1 MRRKHN
7 FLAVILVL
15 SILLAEW
22 TVPVTAH
29 GAGKTVADRGETA
42 VAEAATGSAVTP
54 AVTGSAVTPAATGS
68 AVSSGP
74 ATEQTSDPAET
85 SAPSGTS
92 GPEETLAPGQTLS
105 PALTPTPTA
114 VSSLIPA
121 QTSSPVMTPTMA
133 PTSTPVPTTL
143 PSIRFISRIEVTE
156 TMMEVPYSS
165 SFGKDQVTINV
176 YYSDGTVEKT
186 RPDSV
191 TGVDTSRLGPQTLTV
206 TYQGVTAVYDI
217 TVVPR
222 QVTGVKMKSGT
233 STTMTVVWQSLPE
246 AEHYDIYTS
255 KIENGSYVKLDST
268 KNTEYTFKNLQ
279 PGQIIYIKIQ
289 AVSGDAVGEFS
300 AATPIAPRPGKV
312 TGLKATYIVR
322 KKVTLTWN
330 PSSGATGYAIYYRL
344 TTDKEYTYA
353 GKVEVDASADT
364 QELTYT
370 VTGLTAGKD
379 YYFVVYAYAVDLS
392 NLGDASE
399 AVLYGTA
406 PKLPEI
412 TLIKGGDKR
421 VKLYWSKS
429 RGAQYYQIYVS
440 TKKNSGYSLSATAQ
454 IDEYRVR
461 GIDGLKQK
469 KTYYVKVTAVRK
481 MSGFVLST
489 DSEAKST
496 TTKKAKA
503 TSTKPKLYKTKKK
516 FKKSAACKKYKAF
529 RKKVTYNKSFV
540 CPGLKNTNV
549 AGFGCTSMVPQGVA
563 FAKKYMLITAFDYQK
578 EQESVMYVMDKN
590 TKKYVTTLVMPHMGH
605 LGGIAFDGTN
615 LWIAYGKNLQC
626 LKYSEIKKAAASGKA
641 FWEIT
646 KFTTQCAIPETASY
660 VGFYKNRVWVGSY
673 NEYSKKYMYGFK
685 ISNKNGT
692 PTLKKT
698 NQVLMPNRTQGVA
711 FTSGGKLIIS
721 RSCQTRKELLGFMSQ
736 LETYKP
742 TWNLNKST
750 IKLKKCRKV
759 TKLPPMNEGI
769 AINGSYTYVL
779 YESSYFWDCKYKMDR
794 VTAFRTGKVS

>member
-1 MRRKHN
+1 MRKKHD
-7 FLAVILVL
+7 FLVVILIL
-15 SILLAEW
+15 SILLAEGA
-22 TVPVTAH
+22 VPVTAR
-29 GAGKTVADRGETA
+29 AAVETA
-42 VAEAATGSAVTP
+42 VGSEKTMAAAAATGGSVTP
-54 AVTGSAVTPAATGS
+54 AVTGSAATPAVTGS
-68 AVSSGP
+68 AVSS
-74 ATEQTSDPAET
+74 
-85 SAPSGTS
+85 
-92 GPEETLAPGQTLS
+92 
-105 PALTPTPTA
+105 
-114 VSSLIPA
+114 
-121 QTSSPVMTPTMA
+121 SPVVQ
-133 PTSTPVPTTL
+133 TSTPVPTTL
-143 PSIRFISRIEVTE
+143 PSIRFITRIEVTD
-156 TMMEVPYSS
+156 TPMEVPYSS
-165 SFGKDQVTINV
+165 TFGKDQITVNV

-206 TYQGVTAVYDI
+206 TYQGFMASYDI

-222 QVTGVKMKSGT
+222 QVTGVRMKSGT
-233 STTMTVVWQSLPE
+233 STTMTVVWQPLPE
-246 AEHYDIYTS
+246 AERYDIYTS

-268 KNTEYTFKNLQ
+268 KKTEYTFRDLL

-312 TGLKATYIVR
+312 TGLKATYIAR
-322 KKVTLTWN
+322 KKVTLTWK
-330 PSSGATGYAIYYRL
+330 PASGATGYAVYYRL
-344 TTDKEYTYA
+344 TTDKEYTHA
-353 GKVEVDASADT
+353 GNVEADEIKDME
-364 QELTYT
+364 ELTYT

-379 YYFVVYAYAVDLS
+379 YYFVVYAFAVDIS
-392 NLGDASE
+392 NQGDASA

-412 TLIKGGDKR
+412 TLIKGGHKR

-429 RGAQYYQIYVS
+429 RGAQYYQLYVS
-440 TKKNSGYSLSATAQ
+440 TKKNSGYKLSATVQ
-454 IDEYRVR
+454 PDEYRVR
-461 GIDGLKQK
+461 GMDGLKQK
-469 KTYYVKVTAVRK
+469 KTYYVKVSAVRK
-481 MSGFVLST
+481 MSGFLLS
-489 DSEAKST
+489 SESEVKST
-496 TTKKAKA
+496 ATRKAKA

-549 AGFGCTSMVPQGVA
+549 AGFDCASMVPQGVA
-563 FAKKYMLITAFDYQK
+563 FAGKYMLITAFDYQK

-590 TKKYVTTLVMPHMGH
+590 TRKYLTTLVMPHMGH

-615 LWIAYGKNLQC
+615 LWIAYGTNLQC
-626 LKYSEIKKAAASGKA
+626 LKYSEINKAATSKKP

-646 KFTTQCAIPETASY
+646 KFAAQCAIPETASY
-660 VGFYKNRVWVGSY
+660 VGYYKGRVWAGSY

-692 PTLKKT
+692 PKLKKT
-698 NQVLMPNRTQGVA
+698 NQILMPNRTQGVA

-721 RSCQTRKELLGFMSQ
+721 RSCQTRKELPGFMSQ

-742 TWNLNKST
+742 KWNLNKGT
-750 IKLKKCRKV
+750 IKLKKRRKL

-779 YESSYFWDCKYKMDR
+779 YESSYFWDCRYKMDR